1 MNITSAKEY
10 IRNISVTLLWA
21 CGVLTFAAYGPYKMI
36 SSEKHMVID
45 QIGKIRFIG
54 PILIVI
60 GIIGYLPCIWNF
72 IFDAKGTPFP
82 GDGDSQKYLIV
93 KGLYRYVR
101 NPMYISFYLII
112 FGQALFFK
120 SLDLLIYLSFWIV
133 WLEIKVIFFEE
144 RYLKKRFGETYEQYR
159 RSVRR
164 WIPRLTPYRE
174 NGQESF

>member
-1 MNITSAKEY
+1 
-10 IRNISVTLLWA
+10 
-21 CGVLTFAAYGPYKMI
+21 MI
-36 SSEKHMVID
+36 SSEKHIFID

-72 IFDAKGTPFP
+72 IFYAKGSPFP
-82 GDGDSQKYLIV
+82 GDTQKYLIV

-101 NPMYISFYLII
+101 NPMYISLYLII
-112 FGQALFFK
+112 FREALFFQ

-133 WLEIKVIFFEE
+133 WFEIKVIFFEE
-144 RYLKKRFGETYEQYR
+144 PSLKERFGETYEQYR
-159 RSVRR
+159 KSVRR

-174 NGQESF
+174 NDSESQ